1 MSVDA
6 PPTAIRRGVL
16 PLARL
21 RSKPPLRWRSLPVAG
36 PSTPARL
43 LRLGAVLVLGCL
55 LTAVLSLFSGLSRQ
69 AATEQ
74 GHGRATELT
83 EDAAELYRALADAD
97 AMATSG
103 YVAGGVEPTAV
114 RARYDDDL
122 ARAADRLVHAAG
134 ELAPTDPGRP
144 LVTTVAQQLPRYS
157 AMIEAARF
165 YNRQGLPLG
174 QSYLG
179 SGSALIRDSV
189 LPAIEQLR
197 RQQTAALAQDYQ
209 RGGAIP
215 FAVLLVGA
223 AALAGL
229 LDAGRRER
237 RRTNRIL
244 NPGLLTATALV
255 LLALLWWVGATA
267 FTDVRLSQATRHG
280 AASTALDDARA
291 AVLQA
296 RSNESLVLVAR
307 GGGRTSDAGYTARL
321 DRVLG
326 PGGLL
331 DTASAAAG
339 PAGTL
344 AIDEVRAAALGWR
357 DAHGQL
363 RALDDGGRYP
373 DAVASAIG
381 TDPAGSRAAFERL
394 DTALGRAL
402 DEQRAALDRS
412 AGAARSALTGLAAG
426 PTVLALLAAAA
437 AAAGIAIRV
446 REYG

>member
-1 MSVDA
+1 V
-6 PPTAIRRGVL
+6 
-16 PLARL
+16 
-21 RSKPPLRWRSLPVAG
+21 RSLTRWRSLPVAG

-55 LTAVLSLFSGLSRQ
+55 LTAALSLFSGLSRQ

-74 GHGRATELT
+74 GQGRAAELT

-134 ELAPTDPGRP
+134 QLAPTDPGSP
-144 LVTTVAQQLPRYS
+144 LVATVAQQLPRYS

-189 LPAIEQLR
+189 LPAVEQLR

-244 NPGLLTATALV
+244 NPGLVTATALV
-255 LLALLWWVGATA
+255 LLTLLWWVGATVL
-267 FTDVRLSQATRHG
+267 TDVRLAQATRHG
-280 AASTALDDARA
+280 TASTALDDARA
-291 AVLQA
+291 AILQA
-296 RSNESLVLVAR
+296 RSNESLVLVSR
-307 GGGRTSDAGYTARL
+307 GGGRTSEAGYAARL
-321 DRVLG
+321 ERVLG

-339 PAGTL
+339 LSGARAVDAR
-344 AIDEVRAAALGWR
+344 AIDAVRVAARGWR
-357 DAHGQL
+357 DAHQQL
-363 RALDDGGRYP
+363 RSLDDGGRYH
-373 DAVASAIG
+373 DAVDSAIG

-402 DEQRAALDRS
+402 DEQRTALDG
-412 AGAARSALTGLAAG
+412 AAAAARSALTGLAAG
-426 PTVLALLAAAA
+426 PAVLALLAAAA

-446 REYG
+446 REYR